1 MTTISPDIIVIFRA
15 ILTLLLGNKFV
26 LSQLSVCSL
35 QMLEIS
41 LSAII
46 LGYRQLSGNKTS
58 EYTQISAE
66 FATISRHTP

>member
-15 ILTLLLGNKFV
+15 ILTLLLGNKFI

-66 FATISRHTP
+66 FETISRHTP